1 MYEGRSPA
9 LFFRF
14 AVPQMIGLLFNSV
27 YTIVD
32 GVFIG
37 HRLGREAM
45 AAAAVAVPLIEILIS
60 AAIAVGSGAGVL
72 IAAHLEMRDWTGARK
87 LFNTAAWTLG
97 AAGLLVCALGN
108 LLLVPLARLLGAT
121 PAVLEP
127 ACAYLWFI
135 VTFAPFQ
142 LFSFLLGGMAR
153 NDGRPRLAMAAMI
166 IGAGSNILLDYLFMY
181 PLNMGIRG
189 AALATALGPIFSVL
203 ILLPH
208 FLRRKGALYFV
219 LCRPSPRDAGSILM
233 CGMPSFMMEFSIGI
247 VTFLYNLAITRHGYG
262 ELGLAAYL
270 VIGYLMLII
279 LTLFLGMAEGLQPV
293 FSRFMA
299 AGERAREL
307 DMRRFAARVFLGVG
321 AVCCLLIVL
330 EGRWFYLLFAPGD
343 PELVSFAAA
352 RSVPYFCGFFLT
364 GFNILMISFWQATRQ
379 TGRALMFSLLR
390 SVILPPAL
398 LLALPLLLD
407 RESLWICQ
415 SAADALT
422 AFFVVFALAH
432 PRRNVIESTNLRE
445 DKVRN
450 EEH

>member
-121 PAVLEP
+121 PEVLEP

-166 IGAGSNILLDYLFMY
+166 
-181 PLNMGIRG
+181 
-189 AALATALGPIFSVL
+189 
-203 ILLPH
+203 
-208 FLRRKGALYFV
+208 
-219 LCRPSPRDAGSILM
+219 
-233 CGMPSFMMEFSIGI
+233 E
-247 VTFLYNLAITRHGYG
+247 
-262 ELGLAAYL
+262 
-270 VIGYLMLII
+270 
-279 LTLFLGMAEGLQPV
+279 
-293 FSRFMA
+293 
-299 AGERAREL
+299 AGEKIFWFLVLFVCL
-307 DMRRFAARVFLGVG
+307 DKSAFYFWLGYT
-321 AVCCLLIVL
+321 L
-330 EGRWFYLLFAPGD
+330 
-343 PELVSFAAA
+343 PE
-352 RSVPYFCGFFLT
+352 
-364 GFNILMISFWQATRQ
+364 
-379 TGRALMFSLLR
+379 
-390 SVILPPAL
+390 
-398 LLALPLLLD
+398 
-407 RESLWICQ
+407 
-415 SAADALT
+415 
-422 AFFVVFALAH
+422 
-432 PRRNVIESTNLRE
+432 
-445 DKVRN
+445 
-450 EEH
+450 